1 MHRPEIEIEPLG
13 LPREIDYNRLLE
25 CFGALVISRLYH
37 SLPEYLILAE
47 PAPSRERVCLQLL
60 TTNGKTLL
68 RFSGRNEEECARSLF
83 EALQQYGALPAQG
96 PAEPGPSWQ

>member
-1 MHRPEIEIEPLG
+1 MHPPEIEIEQLG

-47 PAPSRERVCLQLL
+47 PASSRERVCLQLL
-60 TTNGKTLL
+60 TTSGKTLL

-83 EALQQYGALPAQG
+83 DAFQQYGVLPAQG
-96 PAEPGPSWQ
+96 PGEPGPTWQ

>member
-25 CFGALVISRLYH
+25 CFGALVISRLYR

-60 TTNGKTLL
+60 TTSGKTLL

-83 EALQQYGALPAQG
+83 EALQQYGVLPTQG